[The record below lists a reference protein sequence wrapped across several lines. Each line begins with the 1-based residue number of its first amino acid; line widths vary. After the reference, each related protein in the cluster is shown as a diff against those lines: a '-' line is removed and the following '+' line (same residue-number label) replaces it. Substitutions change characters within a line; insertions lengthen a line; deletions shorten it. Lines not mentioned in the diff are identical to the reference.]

1 MIFCI
6 MESCLYINLFNAYLV
21 LLVKLLGKLLLQ
33 HKV

>member
-1 MIFCI
+1 MIFCLT
-6 MESCLYINLFNAYLV
+6 ESCLYIKLFNAYLV